1 MKPSLSVARRL
12 VEQLG
17 EAIVVGVFADT
28 PFPTER
34 ELSHRYR
41 VGRATMR
48 EAVKMLVAK
57 GLLHGHPGQGTF
69 VAAETAWSL
78 YDPDVL
84 RWLLARRFSLAALAQ
99 LTELRLGAEP
109 VAAALAARRMTEAT
123 RREVEA
129 VLEGVLA
136 AARGEG
142 DMLSA
147 KVAFHRLMLE
157 ATGNRLYRGLAELV
171 TTALT
176 LSAAFANRN
185 RRPSDAA
192 GYQALGAALVAGEP
206 ERARAAMQAILAEGL
221 RQVAAHQDGERPA
234 VLERSRSGPAPT
246 PELAAARASALGPIE
261 VH

>member
-1 MKPSLSVARRL
+1 MKPGLSVARRL

-17 EAIVVGVFADT
+17 EAIVAGVFADT

-84 RWLLARRFSLAALAQ
+84 RWLLARRFSLATLAQ

-109 VAAALAARRMTEAT
+109 VAAALAARRMTDAA
-123 RREVEA
+123 RRDVETA
-129 VLEGVLA
+129 LEDVMA

-147 KVAFHRLMLE
+147 KVAFHRRVLE
-157 ATGNRLYRGLAELV
+157 ATGNLLYRGLAELV

-185 RRPSDAA
+185 RRPPDAA
-192 GYQALGAALVAGEP
+192 GYAALGAALVAGEP
-206 ERARAAMQAILAEGL
+206 ERARAAMQAILAEVL

-234 VLERSRSGPAPT
+234 GLERPWSGPAPE
-246 PELAAARASALGPIE
+246 PVVERPSALALPG
-261 VH
+261 